1 MDIDKF
7 IENRRQIFLAIESY
21 NRSSPALRDGIEL
34 FIKNPV
40 GNGRNLEERWLGAK
54 EMVAMQYWDL
64 FLLNYTA
71 GHPIL
76 ALRDELETVIRA
88 IEIYTDALRD
98 WHGNP
103 HYPPFML
110 DELDHYQQLM
120 QLIGLC
126 YLLHR
131 QDLLPRLAALQDGY
145 FAGEDVLYED
155 FLYFGL
161 PDSRYEAEI
170 LTHTKA
176 YTDLVDALYAD
187 LDGKEKAE
195 AHLLQYIK
203 RWYKT
208 SMKGLPWHNAHLEA
222 NQAGYYGYWSF
233 EAGAVAFLQDLDDH
247 ALRDFPYYPKDM
259 VDWAR
264 QFNPDSHI
272 NQLGRCQANAPC
284 PQAGTWW
291 TPAKPDARRAFAQG
305 DIMPDYPDSSY
316 GATIWYREAE

>member
-1 MDIDKF
+1 MDISEFAKQ
-7 IENRRQIFLAIESY
+7 RRQIFLDMSY
-21 NRSSPALRDGIEL
+21 YLENYPSFEKSILKFQSTPAGT
-34 FIKNPV
+34 
-40 GNGRNLEERWLGAK
+40 GRTQQECWLHSK
-54 EMVAMQYWDL
+54 MYVASDAWDR
-64 FLLNYTA
+64 FNFGYTA

-88 IEIYTDALRD
+88 IEVYTDALRD

-155 FLYFGL
+155 FLTFGL
-161 PDSRYEAEI
+161 NNRFAAET
-170 LTHTKA
+170 LHFFKA
-176 YTDLVDALYAD
+176 YTDLHDALYAEEE
-187 LDGKEKAE
+187 GKAQAE

-208 SMKGLPWHNAHLEA
+208 SMKGLPWHNAHLEP

-233 EAGAVAFLQDLDDH
+233 EAGAVAFLQSLDDH
-247 ALRDFPYYPKDM
+247 ALRDFPYYPMHM

-272 NQLGRCQANAPC
+272 SQQGRCPAGQPC
-284 PQAGTWW
+284 PQAGSWW
-291 TPAKPDARRAFAQG
+291 TPAKADARRAFAVG

-316 GATIWYREAE
+316 GTTIWYREAE

>member
-1 MDIDKF
+1 MDIEEFAKH
-7 IENRRQIFLAIESY
+7 RRQHFLSMERFVSRKEGWLAH
-21 NRSSPALRDGIEL
+21 RLWL
-34 FIKNPV
+34 KNNPSAS
-40 GNGRNLEERWLGAK
+40 GRNVQEGWLLAK
-54 EMVAMQYWDL
+54 EALAFDGLNY

-76 ALRDELETVIRA
+76 ALRDELETVIRV
-88 IEIYTDALRD
+88 IEVYTDALSD

-110 DELDHYQQLM
+110 DELDHYQQIM

-155 FLYFGL
+155 FLTFGL
-161 PDSRYEAEI
+161 DNRFAAET
-170 LTHTKA
+170 LHFFKA
-176 YTDLVDALYAD
+176 YTDLHDALYAEEE
-187 LDGKEKAE
+187 GKEQAE

-208 SMKGLPWHNAHLEA
+208 SMKGLPWHNTHLEP

-233 EAGAVAFLQDLDDH
+233 EAGAAAFLQDLDDH